1 MSALASFTFRATDKG
16 DSVVDPAS
24 AKLYING
31 NEVALTAGDKVL
43 DATDFGFVG
52 DKFEPNTEIN
62 YVIEISDSN
71 INGNEV
77 ALTAGDKGW
86 YPDHRFRNHLFPEL
100 RIAQSPHAGHQCG
113 YQQTRLRLSRLAE

>member
-1 MSALASFTFRATDKG
+1 MFLSAVNVSIDLSDFRATDKG

-24 AKLYING
+24 AKISING

-71 INGNEV
+71 G
-77 ALTAGDKGW
+77 LT
-86 YPDHRFRNHLFPEL
+86 DHRFRNHLFPEL